1 MSIPSLFFR
10 TAVLLAIAGIALGIF
25 MGINQDFRLAHM
37 HAHLNLLG
45 WVSFFIF
52 GGYYALFPQAA
63 EGVLPKVHYALC
75 LLGLLIFM
83 AGLVSIGLDTT
94 IRLEALA
101 AVGSLLLLAGFLVF
115 AAVIFRTRIERRA
128 TR

>member
-10 TAVLLAIAGIALGIF
+10 TAILLALAGILLGIF
-25 MGINQDFRLAHM
+25 MGMNQDFRLAHM

-63 EGVLPKVHYALC
+63 EGVLPKVHYTLC
-75 LLGLLIFM
+75 LIGLLVFM
-83 AGLVSIGLDTT
+83 AGLISIALDTE
-94 IRLEALA
+94 IKLVALA
-101 AVGSLLLLAGFLVF
+101 AVGSLLLLAGFLAF
-115 AAVIFRTRIERRA
+115 AVIIFRTGIAPRA
-128 TR
+128 HA